1 MDAFRDVEGKDA
13 NVMLASLI
21 FFFGTGWLFY
31 TKQLFKNYEVHNRVV
46 QFIFSLTFAFSCS
59 LFELIIFEIAD
70 VMAPVSRSR
79 CWTFCLSLI
88 LITLVVVIP
97 IYTSFLIVSGLFL
110 TRSHIQLPLSIALWL
125 VFIWFFWKIGDP
137 FPMLSPKHG
146 IFTIEQVI
154 SRVGVVGVTIMAIL
168 SGFGAVNAPYC
179 YLNLFTR
186 PVEDFHVC
194 QLEKKL
200 THTMDLIV
208 LKKRKAAR
216 YELEKKRLSAE
227 KPQKESTFFERF
239 FDSFSEKSNGSTLAS
254 QIERLKGEIIP
265 LETLSRFLFLDLV
278 ELRQMLNRVEFSKTF
293 MGKYFNVLGVFFS
306 IYCLWKI
313 FISFINIVF
322 DRIGKKDPVTH
333 IIEISVDRMGIP
345 LDVSFWSQ
353 YISFFLVGVIAVT
366 SVRGLL
372 ITMTKFFVSISN
384 ATSSLSNCIVLLMA
398 QIMGMYFVSSVLL
411 MRMNVPEE
419 YRLILTRIL
428 GDLKFNFY
436 HRWFDV
442 IFLIS
447 AVSSIVFLTLLH
459 KSGSSMFRA

>member
-1 MDAFRDVEGKDA
+1 MDNFTDVDTKDA
-13 NVMLASLI
+13 NVMLGSLI
-21 FFFGTGWLFY
+21 IFFATGWLFY
-31 TKQLFKNYEVHNRVV
+31 TKQLFKNYEVHNRTV

-70 VMAPVSRSR
+70 VMAPLSRSR

-97 IYTSFLIVSGLFL
+97 IYTSLLLIRGMVRKHFQIPFSV
-110 TRSHIQLPLSIALWL
+110 ALWL
-125 VFIWFFWKIGDP
+125 IFIYFFWKIGDP

-179 YLNLFTR
+179 YMTFFTR
-186 PVEDFHVC
+186 PVEEFHVS

-200 THTMDLIV
+200 LHTMDLIV

-216 YELEKKRLSAE
+216 YEFEKNRLAE
-227 KPQKESTFFERF
+227 GKVKKETTFFDRF
-239 FDSFSEKSNGSTLAS
+239 WDSFKEKNSGSTLVS
-254 QIERLKGEIIP
+254 QIDRLNEEIAP

-293 MGKYFNVLGVFFS
+293 MGIYFNVLGHFFS
-306 IYCLWKI
+306 IYCMWKI

-322 DRIGKKDPVTH
+322 DRVGKVDPVTKT
-333 IIEISVDRMGIP
+333 IEIGVHWMGIP
-345 LDVSFWSQ
+345 LDISFWSQ

-372 ITMTKFFVSISN
+372 ITMTKFFVSVSN
-384 ATSSLSNCIVLLMA
+384 ATSSLSNIIALLMA

-411 MRMNVPEE
+411 MRMNVPVE
-419 YRLILTRIL
+419 YRTILTRIL

-447 AVSSIVFLTLLH
+447 AVSSIVFLTLIH
-459 KSGSSMFRA
+459 KSGSSLFRA

>member
-1 MDAFRDVEGKDA
+1 MDTFTDVDAKDA
-13 NVMLASLI
+13 NVMLGSLI
-21 FFFGTGWLFY
+21 VFFATGWLFY
-31 TKQLFKNYEVHNRVV
+31 TKQLFKNYEVHNRTV

-70 VMAPVSRSR
+70 VMAPLSRSR

-97 IYTSFLIVSGLFL
+97 IYTSFLIVSSLVRRHF
-110 TRSHIQLPLSIALWL
+110 QLPLSVTLWL
-125 VFIWFFWKIGDP
+125 IFIWFFWKIGDP

-154 SRVGVVGVTIMAIL
+154 SRVGVVGVTIMAVL

-179 YLNLFTR
+179 YMTFFTR

-216 YELEKKRLSAE
+216 YELEKNRLAGE
-227 KPQKESTFFERF
+227 KTQKGASTFFERF
-239 FDSFSEKSNGSTLAS
+239 FDSFREKSSGSTLAS
-254 QIERLKGEIIP
+254 QIDRLKEEIIP
-265 LETLSRFLFLDLV
+265 LETLARFLFLDLV
-278 ELRQMLNRVEFSKTF
+278 EMRQMLNRVEFSKTF
-293 MGKYFNVLGVFFS
+293 MGIYFNILGHFFS
-306 IYCLWKI
+306 IYCIWKI

-322 DRIGKKDPVTH
+322 DRVGKVDPVTKT
-333 IIEISVDRMGIP
+333 IEIGVHWMGIP
-345 LDVSFWSQ
+345 LDISFWSQ

-366 SVRGLL
+366 SIRGLL
-372 ITMTKFFVSISN
+372 ITMAKFFVSISN
-384 ATSSLSNCIVLLMA
+384 ATSSLSNIIALLMA

-419 YRLILTRIL
+419 YRTILTRIL

-447 AVSSIVFLTLLH
+447 AVSSIVFLTLIH

>member
-1 MDAFRDVEGKDA
+1 MDLSVDADTKDA
-13 NVMLASLI
+13 NVMLGSLI
-21 FFFGTGWLFY
+21 LFFATGWLFY
-31 TKQLFKNYEVHNRVV
+31 TKQLFKNYEVHNRIV

-70 VMAPVSRSR
+70 VMAPLSRSR

-88 LITLVVVIP
+88 LVLLVVVIP
-97 IYTSFLIVSGLFL
+97 IYSASLMVRCMV
-110 TRSHIQLPLSIALWL
+110 RSPFRLPLSVGLWL
-125 VFIWFFWKIGDP
+125 IFIYFFWKIGDP
-137 FPMLSPKHG
+137 FPMLSPQHG

-179 YLNLFTR
+179 YMTLFTR
-186 PVEDFHVC
+186 PVEEFHVC

-200 THTMDLIV
+200 LHTMDLIV

-216 YELEKKRLSAE
+216 YEMEKKRLSGDR
-227 KPQKESTFFERF
+227 KQKESTLFERF
-239 FDSFSEKSNGSTLAS
+239 MGSFSEKSSGSTLAS
-254 QIERLKGEIIP
+254 QIERLKEDIIP
-265 LETLSRFLFLDLV
+265 LETLARFLFLDLV
-278 ELRQMLNRVEFSKTF
+278 EMRQMLNRVEFSKTF
-293 MGKYFNVLGVFFS
+293 LGIYFNVLGHFFS
-306 IYCLWKI
+306 LYCIWKI

-322 DRIGKKDPVTH
+322 DRVGKVDPVTKT
-333 IIEISVDRMGIP
+333 IEIGVHWMGIQ
-345 LDVSFWSQ
+345 LDISFWSQ

-384 ATSSLSNCIVLLMA
+384 AASSLSNIIVLFMA

-411 MRMNVPEE
+411 MRMNVPAQ
-419 YRLILTRIL
+419 YRTILTRIL

-459 KSGSSMFRA
+459 KSGSSLFRA